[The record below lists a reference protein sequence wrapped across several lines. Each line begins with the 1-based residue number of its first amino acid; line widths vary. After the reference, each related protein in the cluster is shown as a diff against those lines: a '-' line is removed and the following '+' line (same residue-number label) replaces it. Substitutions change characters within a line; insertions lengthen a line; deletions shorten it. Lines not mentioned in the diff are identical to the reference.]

1 MTLAFRV
8 PLTASG
14 LRVVILNIEDE
25 FVIIINIVI
34 IVIIVIITIK
44 LFFLENTNLFFY
56 DSKLTCW

>member
-34 IVIIVIITIK
+34 IVIIVTIVIITIK
-44 LFFLENTNLFFY
+44 LFF
-56 DSKLTCW
+56 